1 MGPYVDHPR
10 KHGLLNRDRKTANA
24 SQRDGGTRGSK
35 SEREGRRKSAFHYW
49 YPEGCYSAFHPQ
61 RTLVTAVAIDSSV
74 LHRYPPGRVFAAEHD
89 ERQLP
94 EMRQSSNSRGRPA
107 AMGR

>member
-35 SEREGRRKSAFHYW
+35 AEREDRRKSAFHYW
-49 YPEGCYSAFHPQ
+49 YPEGCYSAFLPQ
-61 RTLVTAVAIDSSV
+61 RTLVTAVANDSFV
-74 LHRYPPGRVFAAEHD
+74 PHRYHPGQVFAAEHD
-89 ERQLP
+89 EWLLP
-94 EMRQSSNSRGRPA
+94 EMRQSSNCRGRPA
-107 AMGR
+107 A